1 MRGGALAWHI
11 RVGCGRDVM
20 PQCGTADCH
29 LSGEVC
35 TWSHANCAA
44 PACPHACNSFFLSRT
59 PKPQPPHG
67 QVRFHVDDPLE
78 SSAIH
83 FGCGGVGTLMLALLA
98 RPTYVQELTGY
109 DCGGLVYGG
118 RKGAILLG
126 LQLLGEWL
134 VAQSGRRWQSGAWTW
149 AWT

>member
-1 MRGGALAWHI
+1 M
-11 RVGCGRDVM
+11 D
-20 PQCGTADCH
+20 
-29 LSGEVC
+29 
-35 TWSHANCAA
+35 SH
-44 PACPHACNSFFLSRT
+44 PLTSLLHHHRQTTSRA
-59 PKPQPPHG
+59 

-83 FGCGGVGTLMLALLA
+83 FGCGGVGTLLLALLA

-126 LQLLGEWL
+126 LQLLGEAE
-134 VAQSGRRWQSGAWTW
+134 VGAWHEEGSS
-149 AWT
+149 